1 MTKTVVAAMA
11 TGTAVTITAVAM
23 VTAMAA
29 GVQLLVRAR
38 PCKDVGHWG
47 GGDDLS
53 PLLWFLCSAHC
64 ALWYLC
70 PPLVKG

>member
-11 TGTAVTITAVAM
+11 TGTAITITAVAM

-29 GVQLLVRAR
+29 GVQLLARAR

-47 GGDDLS
+47 G
-53 PLLWFLCSAHC
+53 
-64 ALWYLC
+64 
-70 PPLVKG
+70 